1 VLVVQD
7 QERILSFVEKGLK
20 AQVFV
25 VDTTRDGDGDG
36 DEGYSLA
43 TTEPYDALVLTQWF
57 ISA

>member
-25 VDTTRDGDGDG
+25 VDTTRDGDGD
-36 DEGYSLA
+36 EGYSLA